1 MLTEGD
7 MIEAMG
13 YYRAGDDA
21 KLLELFQR
29 FDPRDWVIEC
39 NEWKENHAQEFS
51 NFLQHVI

>member
-21 KLLELFQR
+21 KLLDVFQR
-29 FDPRDWVIEC
+29 FEP
-39 NEWKENHAQEFS
+39 
-51 NFLQHVI
+51 